1 MEANVLGNGKFD
13 RNGVDLSIPTITC
26 NFLNLDLNPIAT
38 ATWDYK
44 AISKVNLNEV
54 TTKILAPRLIQ
65 DIDYPNKDLLVI
77 VQASTVRNSGQLAAE
92 YLIQQGYTR
101 INLYGITSRFKC
113 DLSSESDKYYPKR
126 TDNAV
131 TRIDKWNKVWDQM
144 INSNTHV
151 EFNFVEHNQA

>member
-26 NFLNLDLNPIAT
+26 NFLNLDLKPFAT
-38 ATWDYK
+38 VTFDHK
-44 AISKVNLNEV
+44 AISRVDLNEIA
-54 TTKILAPRLIQ
+54 TKIIMQRMI
-65 DIDYPNKDLLVI
+65 DGVDYPNKDLLVI
-77 VQASTVRNSGQLAAE
+77 VSAPKVRNSGQLAAE

-126 TDNAV
+126 TDNLV
-131 TRIDKWNKVWDQM
+131 SRIDKWNKVWDEM
-144 INSNTHV
+144 ISNNPHV
-151 EFNFVEHNQA
+151 EFNFVEYNQA